1 MFEAIERAS
10 GGPVEEGSVGAG
22 TGMSAFGFKG
32 GIGTSSRR
40 FGADAGGWTVGVLV
54 LANFG
59 QKRQLRI
66 DGVPIGQILD
76 TNESPEPE
84 RGSIMII
91 VATDAPL
98 LDRQLSRIAKRAVLG
113 MARTGSTGGNG
124 SGDVVIAFSTAD
136 SVRVLLESPD
146 SIRRIEMVSESGPG
160 GSSDVIDRLFAAT
173 VEATEEAIINRS
185 LHGDHRCRSGRS
197 CQGSAAARSNPAHP
211 AKRGSGREIIIG
223 TRENVS

>member
-1 MFEAIERAS
+1 
-10 GGPVEEGSVGAG
+10 
-22 TGMSAFGFKG
+22 MSAFGFKG

-40 FGADAGGWTVGVLV
+40 FRAEAGGWTVGVLV

-66 DGVPIGQILD
+66 DGVPVGQILD

-84 RGSIMII
+84 RGSIMIV

-124 SGDVVIAFSTAD
+124 SGDVVVAFSAAK
-136 SVRVLLESPD
+136 SVRVLLENPEST
-146 SIRRIEMVSESGPG
+146 RRIEMVSESGPG

-173 VEATEEAIINRS
+173 VEATEEAIMNA
-185 LHGDHRCRSGRS
+185 LCNGDYGGRSGWS
-197 CQGSAAARSNPAHP
+197 CQGSAAPRPNP
-211 AKRGSGREIIIG
+211 RLS
-223 TRENVS
+223 